1 MARHSA
7 NQNPTARRALLA
19 LTTAGIAG
27 IGVGAGATSAVAGT
41 EPAVDVIRSRPTSLG
56 KIDPQA
62 GLKAMTGT
70 VGYVTGPVA
79 GLKPNPLAG
88 TGVDPLD
95 NGLGTQVAD
104 FPPIATTMLTAPFA
118 QAESLGSVPVLGH
131 VVKVLGDSTAP
142 ATGPREA

>member
-1 MARHSA
+1 MARHTAS
-7 NQNPTARRALLA
+7 QTPTARRALLA

-27 IGVGAGATSAVAGT
+27 VAVGAGAASAAAEDT
-41 EPAVDVIRSRPTSLG
+41 AIPAVGTIHSRPSSLG
-56 KIDPQA
+56 NIDPRA
-62 GLKAMTGT
+62 GLQALTGT

-104 FPPIATTMLTAPFA
+104 FPPVATTMLTAPVA
-118 QAESLGSVPVLGH
+118 QAQSLGAVPVVGQATKLLG
-131 VVKVLGDSTAP
+131 A
-142 ATGPREA
+142 